1 MIQEARMAVPPE
13 KGAQVNAD
21 ETLLPGAIEDAASTE
36 SFSGTYFGSRD
47 QGPVHNTTTTSRTRN
62 GSQARKISRG
72 ISRSL
77 ATPNWLR
84 SAFGTGTPP

>member
-36 SFSGTYFGSRD
+36 SFLPASHQGMFMRELDKRSSTRGD
-47 QGPVHNTTTTSRTRN
+47 QGGV
-62 GSQARKISRG
+62 
-72 ISRSL
+72 
-77 ATPNWLR
+77 ATQ
-84 SAFGTGTPP
+84 TPRP

>member
-36 SFSGTYFGSRD
+36 SFLPASH
-47 QGPVHNTTTTSRTRN
+47 QGMFMRELDN
-62 GSQARKISRG
+62 GAVLEAIKVV
-72 ISRSL
+72 L
-77 ATPNWLR
+77 LLR
-84 SAFGTGTPP
+84 PLD